1 MLWRWAAAAS
11 LCIPNPLPPVWSVE
25 QSPWHPQFTYCS
37 CGRSPLPSAW
47 WELNHNSWEAAAV
60 QGSGKDRGAPK
71 EPSCARSRCVWEVGS
86 RLRPSFHCWLAC
98 GISCLARQLCTCH
111 LRKRKNWE
119 WRRKQ
124 TLKNYF
130 SLFLRSGT
138 HPRKLINYSLSLM
151 GRSQGSIAEMQLSGA
166 LIWEIFIKVQRSF
179 ISLWKTIWW

>member
-124 TLKNYF
+124 TLKNPSFKHMLVQKYV
-130 SLFLRSGT
+130 RQKRGKRIIT
-138 HPRKLINYSLSLM
+138 
-151 GRSQGSIAEMQLSGA
+151 QDQLSSQ
-166 LIWEIFIKVQRSF
+166 IKAF
-179 ISLWKTIWW
+179 